1 MLGGQY
7 NPMKTMKSS
16 VRPPLL
22 LAGLMLHLAATCALA
37 GLPSGPQGPGRFGA
51 YQTRLAFTPE
61 WDAPWRV
68 GPRCDVVVRFDHTAA
83 RLVFWHGANYVP
95 CWVNEAGQWY
105 SDGAVLRPGAGPQQ
119 DRLCRFAFAS
129 VIESS
134 DARVVVRWRYALVDA
149 KGELIH
155 ADPVTRWNDWVDECY
170 TIYPD
175 ASGVRSVTL
184 HSSEWSQPY
193 WVQQSLLIRQPGEPA
208 QALGL
213 APASHALTGGQL
225 QTIPIKGG
233 TFFHAVA
240 APADNVDLP
249 ESWGDWPARGAAEP
263 AGHEFIGALRWQ
275 PWAGTRTSKSWRML
289 VGLAS
294 GSGADSE
301 ILTAAQ
307 AWLTAAPLELAGADF
322 TSAGYQADER
332 AYLLH
337 SVRPGTPGVLKLTL
351 AGTSSEPL
359 VNPAFVIKGWGKSAV
374 SLSVNGTPVPRGPA
388 FRYGYRKTVAAADL
402 IVWTRCAA
410 TAATSFE
417 LQPLSHAN
425 E

>member
-1 MLGGQY
+1 MSPLESGQDARSTAARASCPPPSGASDHSFSPGIRLSETPFTFRFNPASLAVSFRELNNGFRSLHIAPGKTLCHARGQY
-7 NPMKTMKSS
+7 NLMKTMNSS

-37 GLPSGPQGPGRFGA
+37 GPVGLPEGPGSLGA

-68 GPRCDVVVRFDHTAA
+68 GPRCDVVVRFDHTAG

-129 VIESS
+129 AIESS
-134 DARVVVRWRYALVDA
+134 DARVVVRWRYAPVDA

-193 WVQQSLLIRQPGEPA
+193 WVQQSTLIRQPGEPV
-208 QALGL
+208 QAPGL
-213 APASHALTGGQL
+213 APASHALTGGRL

-240 APADNVDLP
+240 APADNADWP
-249 ESWGDWPARGAAEP
+249 ESWGDWPARGAAAP
-263 AGHEFIGALRWQ
+263 AGHEFIGALRWE
-275 PWAGTRTSKSWRML
+275 PSAGT
-289 VGLAS
+289 
-294 GSGADSE
+294 
-301 ILTAAQ
+301 
-307 AWLTAAPLELAGADF
+307 
-322 TSAGYQADER
+322 
-332 AYLLH
+332 H
-337 SVRPGTPGVLKLTL
+337 
-351 AGTSSEPL
+351 
-359 VNPAFVIKGWGKSAV
+359 
-374 SLSVNGTPVPRGPA
+374 
-388 FRYGYRKTVAAADL
+388 
-402 IVWTRCAA
+402 TR
-410 TAATSFE
+410 
-417 LQPLSHAN
+417 
-425 E
+425 